1 MRSRHLL
8 LLAILL
14 VAVAVIVGSRVLR
27 LVVPPAA
34 IWTPAPV
41 TAEPSRVPNA
51 AILPT
56 LTPSTSARAGASP
69 TISTTAIRP
78 VASPTASVAATRRSS
93 SAPIPTVTQDPHRVV
108 ITEADVLRAVA
119 SGAGAQGGLVLE
131 SPAVRFSDGKMHLTA
146 SRLQYGPVDVRNLA
160 LVGRLVAQDGRLQLE
175 AESISPS
182 GLVTSLI
189 PTFANQALAQYAAQW
204 YVEEV
209 RTLEGRLE
217 LRIK

>member
-1 MRSRHLL
+1 M
-8 LLAILL
+8 
-14 VAVAVIVGSRVLR
+14 
-27 LVVPPAA
+27 
-34 IWTPAPV
+34 
-41 TAEPSRVPNA
+41 
-51 AILPT
+51 
-56 LTPSTSARAGASP
+56 
-69 TISTTAIRP
+69 
-78 VASPTASVAATRRSS
+78 
-93 SAPIPTVTQDPHRVV
+93 V

-119 SGAGAQGGLVLE
+119 SGAGTQGGLVLE

-160 LVGRLVAQDGRLQLE
+160 LVGRLVALDGRLQLE